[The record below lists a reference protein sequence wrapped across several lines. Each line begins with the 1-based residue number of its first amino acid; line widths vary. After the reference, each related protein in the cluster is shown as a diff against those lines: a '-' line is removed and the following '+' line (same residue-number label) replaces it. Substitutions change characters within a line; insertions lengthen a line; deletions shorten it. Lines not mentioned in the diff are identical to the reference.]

1 MTMSEF
7 DDVMNDN
14 STIGLEEDGGPDVHI
29 LLKIVILGV
38 IGFVSVFGNLIV
50 LGALIVC
57 NVLYKSLRISIYIVI
72 GGLALADIIVAVMNV
87 PEEIINFADK
97 GDLKSEAWC
106 KAYGFLSNS
115 CQYIAAFHLV
125 VLGVLRGILLTDRA
139 HHGPTVIHAIIT
151 SAVLWIVSLS
161 ANIPM
166 ISSSILE
173 PVLLKCVVVPGNPK
187 KSEDG
192 LRTVNDSDADEIYL
206 LLSAAFSYFFPLIL
220 IVIIYLFT
228 GYMSKRYFEDSYSR
242 RERRMSKMISSLIV
256 TFALCR
262 LPSEMVT
269 LLWFYQ
275 VKNTDVMEALNH
287 DRRKYLV
294 WIHVREYLSILSMLD
309 MALRPIIYASMSREF
324 GTIFDK
330 VINCTGCK
338 EPEEEESTQR
348 LQRRGEEIQ
357 EVLRTPLNRPGA
369 SRYIDADDSL

>member
-1 MTMSEF
+1 MSEL
-7 DDVMNDN
+7 DDLMNDN
-14 STIGLEEDGGPDVHI
+14 SSIGEEETGPNVHM

-87 PEEIINFADK
+87 PEEIIYYADK
-97 GDLKSEAWC
+97 GEFKSEAWC

-192 LRTVNDSDADEIYL
+192 LQTEDSDADEIYL

-220 IVIIYLFT
+220 IVVIYLFT

-275 VKNTDVMEALNH
+275 VKNTDVMAALNQ
-287 DRRKYLV
+287 DTQKYLV

-309 MALRPIIYASMSREF
+309 MALRPIIYATMSREF

-357 EVLRTPLNRPGA
+357 EVLRTPLNRPGT

>member
-1 MTMSEF
+1 MSEL
-7 DDVMNDN
+7 DDLMNDN
-14 STIGLEEDGGPDVHI
+14 SSIGEEETGPNVHM

-87 PEEIINFADK
+87 PEEIIYYADK
-97 GDLKSEAWC
+97 GEFKSEAWC

-192 LRTVNDSDADEIYL
+192 LQTEDSDADEIYL

-220 IVIIYLFT
+220 IVVIYLFT

-275 VKNTDVMEALNH
+275 VKNTDVMAALNQ
-287 DRRKYLV
+287 DTQKYLV

-309 MALRPIIYASMSREF
+309 MALRPIIYATMSREF

-338 EPEEEESTQR
+338 ESEEEESTQR

-357 EVLRTPLNRPGA
+357 EVLRTPLNRPGT

>member
-1 MTMSEF
+1 MTEL
-7 DDVMNDN
+7 DDIMNDN
-14 STIGLEEDGGPDVHI
+14 SSMGEEETGPNVHM

-57 NVLYKSLRISIYIVI
+57 NVLYKSLRIAIYIVI

-87 PEEIINFADK
+87 PEEIIGLADK
-97 GDLKSEAWC
+97 GEYKTLSWC

-125 VLGVLRGILLTDRA
+125 VLGVLRGILLTDRS
-139 HHGPTVIHAIIT
+139 HQYPSVIHAVIT
-151 SAVLWIVSLS
+151 SAILWIVSLS

-166 ISSSILE
+166 ISSSILD
-173 PVLLKCVVVPGNPK
+173 PLLLKCVVVPGNPK

-192 LRTVNDSDADEIYL
+192 LQTEDSDAEELYL
-206 LLSAAFSYFFPLIL
+206 LLSAGFSYFFPLIL
-220 IVIIYLFT
+220 IIAIYVST
-228 GYMSKRYFEDSYSR
+228 GYMSKRFFEDSYSR

-275 VKNTDVMEALNH
+275 VKNTDVLAALNQ
-287 DRRKYLV
+287 DTQKYRV

-309 MALRPIIYASMSREF
+309 MALRPIIYATMSREF

-338 EPEEEESTQR
+338 EPDEEESTQR

-357 EVLRTPLNRPGA
+357 EVLRTPLNHPGP
-369 SRYIDADDSL
+369 SHYVDADDAL

>member
-1 MTMSEF
+1 MAEL
-7 DDVMNDN
+7 DDFMNDN
-14 STIGLEEDGGPDVHI
+14 SSFGEAETGPNVHM

-38 IGFVSVFGNLIV
+38 IGFMSVFGNIIV
-50 LGALIVC
+50 IGALIVC
-57 NVLYKSLRISIYIVI
+57 NVLYKSLRIAIYIVI
-72 GGLALADIIVAVMNV
+72 GGLALADIIVAVVNV
-87 PEEIINFADK
+87 PEEIIAQADK
-97 GDLKSEAWC
+97 GEFKSLAWC

-139 HHGPTVIHAIIT
+139 HHGPSVIHAIVT
-151 SAVLWIVSLS
+151 SAILWIVSLS

-173 PVLLKCVVVPGNPK
+173 PLSLKCVVVPGNAP

-192 LRTVNDSDADEIYL
+192 LPTKDSEAEEIYL

-220 IVIIYLFT
+220 IIIIYLFT
-228 GYMSKRYFEDSYSR
+228 GYMSKRFFEDSYSR

-275 VKNTDVMEALNH
+275 IKNTDVRAALSQ
-287 DRRKYLV
+287 DTQKYRV

-309 MALRPIIYASMSREF
+309 MALRPVIYATMSREF

-338 EPEEEESTQR
+338 EPEEEEVTHR

-357 EVLRTPLNRPGA
+357 EVLRTPLNRPGP
-369 SRYIDADDSL
+369 SQYIIDDDDSV

>member
-1 MTMSEF
+1 MSEL
-7 DDVMNDN
+7 DDMLNDN
-14 STIGLEEDGGPDVHI
+14 SSMGEEETGPNVHM

-57 NVLYKSLRISIYIVI
+57 NVLYKSLRIAIYIVI

-87 PEEIINFADK
+87 PEEIIAQAEK
-97 GDLKSEAWC
+97 GEFKTLSWC

-139 HHGPTVIHAIIT
+139 HHGPSTIHAIIT
-151 SAVLWIVSLS
+151 SAILWIVSLS

-166 ISSSILE
+166 ISSSILD
-173 PVLLKCVVVPGNPK
+173 PLLKKCVVVPGNAP

-192 LRTVNDSDADEIYL
+192 LQTQDSDAEEIYL

-220 IVIIYLFT
+220 IIIIYLFT
-228 GYMSKRYFEDSYSR
+228 GYISKRFFEDSYSW

-275 VKNTDVMEALNH
+275 VKNTDVMAALSQ
-287 DRRKYLV
+287 DTQKFRV

-309 MALRPIIYASMSREF
+309 MALRPVIYATMSREF
-324 GTIFDK
+324 GNIFDK

-338 EPEEEESTQR
+338 EPEEEETTQR

-357 EVLRTPLNRPGA
+357 EVLRTPLNRPGT
-369 SRYIDADDSL
+369 SHYIDADDSL